1 MKVGDLIMPT
11 DNMWGADAPFGI
23 IISVDHGHF
32 SPLYKVFWIGNNKVN
47 TCIGSHID
55 LAVRHSHLWDGGE

>member
-23 IISVDHGHF
+23 IISVDHADHC
-32 SPLYKVFWIGNNKVN
+32 PLYRIFWIENKKVN

-55 LAVRHSHLWDGGE
+55 LAVRYNYLWGEGE